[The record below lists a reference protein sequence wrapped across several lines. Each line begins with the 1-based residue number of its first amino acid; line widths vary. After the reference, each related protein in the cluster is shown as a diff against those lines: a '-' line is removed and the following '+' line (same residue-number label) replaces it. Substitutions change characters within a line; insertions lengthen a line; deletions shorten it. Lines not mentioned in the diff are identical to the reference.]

1 MSSTAQ
7 LIDNASADRA
17 YASTQCVTKQGGE
30 SAVGRI
36 DLGVRLNHEQ
46 VGLGGDQLFT
56 SNYKDIIGNSPSLNR
71 ALSQVEAVAQT
82 DSTVLIVGET
92 GTGKELIARAVHEQ
106 SLRTGRPFIKLN
118 CAALPTE
125 LIESELFGHER
136 GAFTGAFNQKI
147 GRFEA
152 AEKGTLFLDEI
163 GDLPLEVQPKLL
175 RLLQEREFER
185 LGSTRTR
192 NVDVRLVA
200 ATNQNLE
207 QMVTEHKYRKDLF
220 YRLNIFPIT
229 LPPLRARATDI
240 PLLVHHFVRKYSTQ
254 MGKQIDIIPEWGI
267 NELMTYHWPGNIREL
282 QNVIERAVIL
292 TSGNTLNLP
301 KCLRQQQTRT
311 TKFPSCQTLQDLER
325 DHIINAL
332 EETKWKIGGPN
343 GAAVR
348 LGLVRTSLIY
358 RMQKFGIKRRS
369 S

>member
-1 MSSTAQ
+1 
-7 LIDNASADRA
+7 
-17 YASTQCVTKQGGE
+17 V
-30 SAVGRI
+30 VGTR

-46 VGLGGDQLFT
+46 VGLGNDQLFT
-56 SNYKDIIGNSPSLNR
+56 NKYTELIGNSPTLNR

-82 DSTVLIVGET
+82 VSTVLIVGET

-106 SLRTGRPFIKLN
+106 SLRMGRPFIKLN
-118 CAALPTE
+118 CAALPAE
-125 LIESELFGHER
+125 LIESELLGHER

-152 AEKGTLFLDEI
+152 AENGTLFLDEI
-163 GDLPLEVQPKLL
+163 GDLPLAVQPKLL

-192 NVDVRLVA
+192 KVDVRLLA
-200 ATNQNLE
+200 ATNQNLK
-207 QMVTEHKYRKDLF
+207 QMVTEHKFREDLF

-240 PLLVHHFVRKYSTQ
+240 PLLVYHFVRKYATQ

-267 NELMTYHWPGNIREL
+267 NEMMTYHWPGNIREL

-301 KCLRQQQTRT
+301 RCLRQRQAHT
-311 TKFPSCQTLQDLER
+311 TKVPSCQALRAFER

-332 EETKWKIGGPN
+332 EETKWKVGGPN

-358 RMQKFGIKRRS
+358 RMHKFGITRRS

>member
-1 MSSTAQ
+1 MSSTSH
-7 LIDNASADRA
+7 LVDNAWADRA
-17 YASTQCVTKQGGE
+17 YASTKCVTTQGSE
-30 SAVGRI
+30 SDVRSG
-36 DLGVRLNHEQ
+36 DLGVRLAHEQ
-46 VGLGGDQLFT
+46 VGLEDDLL
-56 SNYKDIIGNSPSLNR
+56 SNGNYSEIIGNNPNINC

-125 LIESELFGHER
+125 LIESELLGHER
-136 GAFTGAFNQKI
+136 GAFTGALNQKI

-152 AEKGTLFLDEI
+152 ADKGTLFLDEI

-185 LGSTRTR
+185 LGSNHTRS
-192 NVDVRLVA
+192 VDVRLVA

-207 QMVTEHKYRKDLF
+207 QLVAEHRFRDDLF

-229 LPPLRARATDI
+229 LPPLRARASDI
-240 PLLVHHFVRKYSTQ
+240 PLLVQHFVRKFGNQ

-267 NELMTYHWPGNIREL
+267 NELKTYHWPGNIREL

-292 TSGNTLNLP
+292 TSGDTLNVP
-301 KCLRQQQTRT
+301 RFLRQQQTRT
-311 TKFPSCQTLQDLER
+311 AKPPSHQTLRDLQR
-325 DHIINAL
+325 DHIIRAL

-348 LGLVRTSLIY
+348 LGLARTSLIY
-358 RMQKFGIKRRS
+358 RMRKFGIPLRPS
-369 S
+369 